1 MKLWSANGPVRSLV
15 MGVAFRNFLIDREDC
30 MYRLP
35 NITFARMLDDP
46 FSRGLPRFSGQ
57 RVRMAD
63 VAVEIINRQPIRV
76 VRTSFSILTFDGQG
90 FLDRTAFERH
100 QYARAELALAP
111 ALGLPS
117 RGKSLVED
125 RVKFIDHGGRW
136 NPSNAIMRLI
146 EKAALSRTP
155 CPLL

>member
-1 MKLWSANGPVRSLV
+1 
-15 MGVAFRNFLIDREDC
+15 

-35 NITFARMLDDP
+35 NATFTRMLDDP
-46 FSRGLPRFSGQ
+46 HRHGLPRFAGQ

-90 FLDRTAFERH
+90 FLDRAAFERH

-111 ALGLPS
+111 ALGPAS

-125 RVKFIDHGGRW
+125 RVKFIEHGGRW
-136 NPSNAIMRLI
+136 EPSNAIMKLI
-146 EKAALSRTP
+146 EKAR
-155 CPLL
+155 